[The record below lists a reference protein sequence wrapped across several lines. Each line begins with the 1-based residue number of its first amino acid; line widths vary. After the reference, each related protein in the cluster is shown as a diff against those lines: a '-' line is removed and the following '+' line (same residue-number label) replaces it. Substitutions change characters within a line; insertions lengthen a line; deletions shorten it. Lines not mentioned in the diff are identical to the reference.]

1 MTASKTKATK
11 AKAFAA
17 KASAKATVA
26 PIDPTPVSP
35 LPLEP
40 VEPAEVQF
48 KASPGR
54 EPKRLN
60 STQAAA
66 MLAGGVIVGRAMGW
80 L

>member
-11 AKAFAA
+11 AKASAA
-17 KASAKATVA
+17 KASAKVVAAYTEPASISPALPA
-26 PIDPTPVSP
+26 PI
-35 LPLEP
+35 
-40 VEPAEVQF
+40 EPAEVQSQ
-48 KASPGR
+48 ASPGR

-66 MLAGGVIVGRAMGW
+66 MLAGGVMLGRAIGW